1 LQAFKITEE
10 SAVKDW
16 FAEFLVVL
24 SHSKRTQWAIFLG
37 VFGFVAINLW
47 GDYQLS
53 NFELSGHMDSIG
65 AAIKEKLLRC
75 YDKVGLACLIS
86 FFLLAIKLN
95 RKDKKR
101 LYAMD

>member
-1 LQAFKITEE
+1 M
-10 SAVKDW
+10 KDW

-53 NFELSGHMDSIG
+53 NFELSGNMDSIG
-65 AAIKEKLLRC
+65 AVIKEKFLRR
-75 YDKVGLACLIS
+75 YDKVALGCLIS
-86 FFLLAIKLN
+86 FFLLAIKLY

-101 LYAMD
+101 LYDMY